1 MQSFNNQQDLTN
13 ALPKKFTALHP
24 IDANQLEKTF
34 LPEVVAKLGKRS
46 LLSLL
51 NKQLANQRFNV
62 KFGFKHVK
70 RTLMAGEYTDIALF
84 THKLVLQK
92 PEQVLSTTAVIERLF
107 DVKDIVE
114 TAETIIYEVYLG
126 EGPYAHTIAETVYN
140 INHVL
145 GPVVERNMQ
154 HLDIHEYKM
163 SFIISLGY

>member
-1 MQSFNNQQDLTN
+1 MQSFNNQQDLTK
-13 ALPKKFTALHP
+13 ALPKKFTILHP
-24 IDANQLEKTF
+24 IDASQLETTY

-46 LLSLL
+46 FLALL
-51 NKQLANQRFNV
+51 NVQLVNPRFDV

-92 PEQVLSTTAVIERLF
+92 PKQVLSTTAAIEKIF
-107 DVKDIVE
+107 DVEGIVE
-114 TAETIIYEVYLG
+114 TDETIVYEVYLG

-140 INHVL
+140 INHKL

-154 HLDIHEYKM
+154 QLGIHEYKM
-163 SFIISLGY
+163 TFIISLGY